1 MENYEIYI
9 SNRTFL
15 LARMAYYQER
25 LMLAENMAEQA
36 EFSMRLDQV
45 EAALEDLDSVTANA

>member
-1 MENYEIYI
+1 MENYELYI

-15 LARMAYYQER
+15 LARMAYYQEQ
-25 LMLAENMAEQA
+25 LLLAESMAAQA

-45 EAALEDLDSVTANA
+45 EAALEDLNALSTA

>member
-1 MENYEIYI
+1 MENYELYI

-15 LARMAYYQER
+15 LARMAYYQEQ
-25 LMLAENMAEQA
+25 LLLAESMAAQA

-45 EAALEDLDSVTANA
+45 EAALEDLDSAPTHV

>member
-1 MENYEIYI
+1 MENYELYI

-15 LARMAYYQER
+15 LARMAYYQEQ
-25 LMLAENMAEQA
+25 LLLAESMAAQA

-45 EAALEDLDSVTANA
+45 EAALEDLDSEPTHV

>member
-15 LARMAYYQER
+15 LARMAYYQEQ
-25 LMLAENMAEQA
+25 LMLAETMAAQA